1 MRPPGEKLKDK
12 VRKRRPENKEADKR
26 RQGTAEAKRLQRERQ
41 KTAEYRAGA
50 ATRLIRSRD
59 TAAKKA
65 ARSIAV
71 RDLNVIIDDLRK
83 FGPTELGCQR
93 CDHHRL
99 HKDMKDCSSR
109 HSKVCRE
116 RIKGKLSETPEGKV
130 RLDRVQARLD
140 RSRLPNREAIP
151 PTVRGEKVNHN

>member
-1 MRPPGEKLKDK
+1 MSI
-12 VRKRRPENKEADKR
+12 A
-26 RQGTAEAKRLQRERQ
+26 
-41 KTAEYRAGA
+41 RAA
-50 ATRLIRSRD
+50 SCVYAWPNLCAFTP
-59 TAAKKA
+59 AA
-65 ARSIAV
+65 ARNC
-71 RDLNVIIDDLRK
+71 DLQVTIDDLRK

-93 CDHHRL
+93 CNHCRL
-99 HKDMKDCSSR
+99 HKDMKDCSNP